1 MRVSVLGYG
10 EAGRR
15 LAADLLAAGVEVAAY
30 DVRRVALA
38 EGITLAPT
46 AAAAVEGADLVLS
59 LTTSAGAVEA
69 ARAAAPYLGPET
81 VYADMN
87 ASSPERKKEVG
98 AELSKGLYVDVA
110 ILAPVQRAGIRTPV
124 MACGPGANRIL
135 ELLGPLGASIDLV
148 DGEPGVATA
157 RKLLRSIFMKS
168 LATSVLEALT
178 AGRAAGCEDWVRG
191 QIVSELGGDGDALV
205 DRLVTGTYQHARRR
219 RHEMEDARDYGRRL
233 GTPHEM
239 TLAAIEWLA
248 SIERGERV
256 RES

>member
-15 LAADLLAAGVEVAAY
+15 LAADLLAAGVEVAAF
-30 DVRRVALA
+30 DVRRVTLA

-59 LTTSAGAVEA
+59 LTTSAGAVDA
-69 ARAAAPYLGPET
+69 VRAAAPYLGPDT

-124 MACGPGANRIL
+124 MACGPGANRL
-135 ELLGPLGASIDLV
+135 VELLEPMGASIDVV

-191 QIVSELGGDGDALV
+191 QIVSELGSGGEALV
-205 DRLVTGTYQHARRR
+205 NRLVTGTYQHARRR

-239 TLAAIEWLA
+239 TLASIEWLA
-248 SIERGERV
+248 SIERGERL